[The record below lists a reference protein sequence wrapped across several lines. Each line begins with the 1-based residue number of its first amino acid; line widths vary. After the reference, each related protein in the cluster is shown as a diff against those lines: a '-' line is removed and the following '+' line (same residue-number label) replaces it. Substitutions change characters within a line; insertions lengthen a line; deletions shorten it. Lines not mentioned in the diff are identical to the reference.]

1 MADTRKTSRQAL
13 IWLGERDAALYP
25 GVHWHMHAGP
35 CRPGND
41 PDFELDVKL
50 NYVWHMARL
59 PPA

>member
-1 MADTRKTSRQAL
+1 L